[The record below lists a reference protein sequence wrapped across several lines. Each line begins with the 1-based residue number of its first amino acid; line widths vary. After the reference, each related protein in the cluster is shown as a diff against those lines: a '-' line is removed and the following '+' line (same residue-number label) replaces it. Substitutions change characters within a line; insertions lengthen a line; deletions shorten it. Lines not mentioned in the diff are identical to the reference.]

1 MDEIFKKRYP
11 PSAGCSCDVCINY
24 CRRPGWWTVGQARRA
39 IEKGY
44 ASRMMLEISP
54 DFKFAVLSPAFYGC
68 EGFIAT
74 NDGAKNGCNFLKE
87 GMCELHDTDILPLEC
102 AFCHHER
109 VGKGIVCHNEI
120 STQWHTL
127 EAQKLVARWQKIV
140 NFEEK
145 LEKISNKV

>member
-1 MDEIFKKRYP
+1 
-11 PSAGCSCDVCINY
+11 
-24 CRRPGWWTVGQARRA
+24 
-39 IEKGY
+39 
-44 ASRMMLEISP
+44 MMLEISP

-74 NDGAKNGCNFLKE
+74 NDGAKNGCNLLKE
-87 GMCELHDTDILPLEC
+87 GMCELHDTDFLPLEC

-120 STQWHTL
+120 SDQWHTL

-140 NFEEK
+140 NLEEK